1 MLLVE
6 FDDSVRATELE
17 KAGFLQRNGIF
28 LVSREHF
35 AERLRIKNEKDN
47 SETNEVLRTSGGSCV
62 AAAVSVTSVPRTLNQ
77 TDGTARSVETGL
89 GLI

>member
-17 KAGFLQRNGIF
+17 KAGILQRNGIF
-28 LVSREHF
+28 LVGREHF
-35 AERLRIKNEKDN
+35 AERLRIKYEKDN
-47 SETNEVLRTSGGSCV
+47 SETRSAVDFVCGSCV
-62 AAAVSVTSVPRTLNQ
+62 AAAVSGASVPRTLNQ

-89 GLI
+89 ELM